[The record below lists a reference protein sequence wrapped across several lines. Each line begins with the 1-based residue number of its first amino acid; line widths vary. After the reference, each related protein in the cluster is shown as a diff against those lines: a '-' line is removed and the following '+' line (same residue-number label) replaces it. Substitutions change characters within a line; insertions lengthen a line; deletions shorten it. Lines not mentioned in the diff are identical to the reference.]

1 MFKYVMNSIFITL
14 GVTIIFGFI
23 GFLIGKFDS
32 ELYKDCCFPYR
43 IEDGK
48 SFMIVGSIHNYG
60 YTGGEIGALIGI
72 AYQII
77 MRKKAIV

>member
-1 MFKYVMNSIFITL
+1 
-14 GVTIIFGFI
+14 
-23 GFLIGKFDS
+23 
-32 ELYKDCCFPYR
+32 
-43 IEDGK
+43 
-48 SFMIVGSIHNYG
+48 MIVGSIHNYG